1 MSTLYWINVLGN
13 LNYLFIAMI
22 IATITLTGMYTILID
37 TPRLRAYYIA
47 VTIALLSVL
56 GLVFTPSKQDLY
68 VIYGVGGTLDY
79 LNDNKDAKQVPDK
92 CLQVLNEY
100 LDQKLTNDDKDNR

>member
-13 LNYLFIAMI
+13 LNTLLAVLIIAMI
-22 IATITLTGMYTILID
+22 TLSVMYTILCES
-37 TPRLRAYYIA
+37 PRLRVYYMTLATTILSA
-47 VTIALLSVL
+47 V

-68 VIYGVGGTLDY
+68 IIYGVGGTLDY
-79 LNDNKDAKQVPDK
+79 LHDNKDAKQIPDK

-100 LDQKLTNDDKDNR
+100 LDQHLEDNKKK

>member
-13 LNYLFIAMI
+13 LSCLFVSLIVAS
-22 IATITLTGMYTILID
+22 ITLSAIYTILHD
-37 TPRLRAYYIA
+37 HPRLRVYYIA
-47 VTIALLSVL
+47 ASIALLSVI
-56 GLVFTPSKQDLY
+56 GLVFVPSKEDLY

-79 LNDNKDAKQVPDK
+79 LHDNKDAKQIPDK

-100 LDQKLTNDDKDNR
+100 LDQHLENNKNKTK